1 MVRQEDYFFMK
12 KLVSYVKE
20 LVHEF
25 QKDNIP
31 ILGAAQA
38 YYYLL
43 AIVPM
48 IILLLSI
55 LPYMNIEAETAINA
69 LGKVI
74 PSDTAEVFRENIISI
89 VEQPKGGLLTV
100 GILGTLWSASN
111 GVNAFIQSANQAYNV
126 EETRSFIKVRLLSIV
141 LTLGMILAIVVA
153 LVLPVFGDVLI
164 NFMNNTFNLP
174 SQTVIIFQLLR
185 WVISVLVIGAILM
198 ALYHFAPNKNIPFKH
213 ILPGAII
220 TAALWQI
227 ISLAFSFYVSNFA
240 NYSATYGSLG
250 GIIILMLWFFLTGII
265 LMVGAE
271 INVIYHRRRDDRN
284 HKAA

>member
-1 MVRQEDYFFMK
+1 MK

>member
-1 MVRQEDYFFMK
+1 MK

-89 VEQPKGGLLTV
+89 VEQPKGGLLTI

-126 EETRSFIKVRLLSIV
+126 DETRSFIKVRLLSIV

-174 SQTVIIFQLLR
+174 SETVIIFQLLR

-284 HKAA
+284 RKAA